1 MLIGSLATVCGF
13 LLWHSQLDAY
23 EEGSVRLQS
32 LLAAIED
39 NYIGDVDLDAVYD
52 AALAGAV
59 AGLDDRWSYYMTAE
73 EYASYQDYTANQYKG
88 IGVTIVKDDETGGFS
103 IVSVSA
109 DSPAA
114 EAGLEAGD
122 IILAVDGTDVTTG
135 GTAELKALI
144 SADYESEALITVL
157 RPDGATEDVSVL
169 CRDIASVPVSY
180 ELLDGSVGYVRIEN
194 FESGAASAAKEAVND
209 LLAQGALAFVLDVRD
224 NPGGYVSEMVE
235 LLDLF
240 LPEGDVFVRVD
251 KDGTEQVE
259 TSDAYCLDY
268 PLAVLINENSISAA
282 EFFAAALDEYEVAV
296 TVGQPTTGKSRS
308 QITIELA
315 DGGALHISRYR
326 YYTPNRVDLAE
337 TGGLVPDVSVELPE
351 DREQSYLS
359 GLLAPAD
366 DAQVQTAADL
376 LRSALQTGNAA

>member
-39 NYIGDVDLDAVYD
+39 NYIGDMDLDAVYD

-59 AGLDDRWSYYMTAE
+59 SGLDDRWSYYMTAE

-135 GTAELKALI
+135 GTAELKTLI

-180 ELLDGSVGYVRIEN
+180 EMLDGSVGYVRIEN

-351 DREQSYLS
+351 DLEQSYLS